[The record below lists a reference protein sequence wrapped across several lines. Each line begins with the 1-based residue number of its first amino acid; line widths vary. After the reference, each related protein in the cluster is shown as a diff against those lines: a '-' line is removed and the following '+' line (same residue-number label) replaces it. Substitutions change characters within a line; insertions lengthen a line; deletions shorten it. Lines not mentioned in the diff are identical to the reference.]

1 MPAIESNLRAFVG
14 STAWEELARTW
25 VEQQRATDALG
36 FAPQT
41 IGSHWSRS
49 AQIDV
54 IAINWQTHDI
64 LLGECKW
71 GAEAVDRSIIREL
84 VAKTPLVLADL
95 PDHGVDWHVHYAI
108 VACAGVTPAAR
119 QELATHHGITV
130 DLNQLYR
137 DLSV

>member
-14 STAWEELARTW
+14 STAWEELARAW
-25 VEQQRATDALG
+25 VEVQRDTDALG
-36 FAPQT
+36 FVPQVV
-41 IGSHWSRS
+41 GSHWSRS
-49 AQIDV
+49 VQIDV

-71 GAEAVDRSIIREL
+71 GADAVDRSIIRDL

-95 PDHGVDWHVHYAI
+95 PDRGVDWHIHYAI
-108 VACAGVTPAAR
+108 FARAGVTPAAR
-119 QELATHHGITV
+119 QELTTHHGILV

-137 DLSV
+137 ELAV